1 MTDLLN
7 EFITDILSLGEA
19 VKKKPLRPGESQDH
33 PGFFHRGAG
42 YYSADSEGGVV
53 THTTDNGKMRALTP
67 QEKTKQNQASQTP
80 VTNTTTQAEPK
91 SSDSQV
97 STSLEGASKNLP
109 GAKGILDAIVGVTK
123 KGSAGAGTKES
134 RAAEASVVLVIN
146 DLLEKRKLSAQ
157 EVSID

>member
-19 VKKKPLRPGESQDH
+19 VKKKPLRPGESQDY
-33 PGFFHRGAG
+33 PGFFHRGSG

-97 STSLEGASKNLP
+97 STSLAGASKNLP

-134 RAAEASVVLVIN
+134 RSAEASVVLVIN
-146 DLLEKRKLSAQ
+146 YLLEKRVFS
-157 EVSID
+157 